1 MFEEENN
8 PSSGNMIFAIV
19 EIARRIC
26 IIIIL
31 TGEEHNANQMKSG
44 VSIMSSKAFKD
55 KVQINYNNL

>member
-19 EIARRIC
+19 EIAWRVC
-26 IIIIL
+26 IIITL

-44 VSIMSSKAFKD
+44 SVHHVIKSI
-55 KVQINYNNL
+55 QG